1 VVSAAE
7 AEMDQSV
14 EGPPLMLVKV
24 KPEAQAVK

>member
-7 AEMDQSV
+7 AEMDQAV

-24 KPEAQAVK
+24 KP